1 MPTNPLKF
9 KRGLEAARL
18 QATFAEGEPMFT
30 TDTKQLYIG
39 DGTTVGG
46 IGTAP
51 LVHTHD
57 ASAVVSG
64 FIAPARLGTSTA
76 DNTTFLRGDG
86 TWAVPAGGGGGGSDG
101 TVPLITQ
108 AYAVTEGYSTG
119 DFNAYTLGNGYVR
132 PVLAASYGVFVDRA
146 GALEAGITSC
156 AINGLGIASSNTASI
171 GGFVLNNGTI
181 CRSSVSQSLSSNT
194 ITAVVRVN
202 TLPSAS
208 ANFEAGVCFTDGVDF
223 FAQVFGYGTLGICV
237 WINASMPNWMVRY
250 IGSDFDMGNIGYA
263 DFSTGVPKSTAW
275 RTIQLITQT
284 VGGNTTYTIKIGG
297 ATVQSITRGVLADE
311 YSLDMNG
318 HLLSPHVAIRSAGNT
333 ATGGSI
339 MVDHLSI
346 LSGVVR

>member
-30 TDTKQLYIG
+30 TDTKQLYVG

-46 IGTAP
+46 VGVAP
-51 LVHTHD
+51 LTHTHAAGD
-57 ASAVVSG
+57 ITSG
-64 FIAPARLGTSTA
+64 VLDTARLGTGTPTSS
-76 DNTTFLRGDG
+76 NFLRGDG
-86 TWAVPAGGGGGGSDG
+86 TWNVPAGGGGGSDG
-101 TVPLITQ
+101 TIPLITQ

-156 AINGLGIASSNTASI
+156 AVNGVGIASSNTASI

-181 CRSSVSQSLSSNT
+181 CRSTVSQSLSSNT

-208 ANFEAGVCFTDGVDF
+208 ANFEAGVCFTDSVDF

-250 IGSDFDMGNIGYA
+250 TGSDFEMGNIAYA

-284 VGGNTTYTIKIGG
+284 VGAATTYTIKIGG
-297 ATVQSITRGVLADE
+297 ATVQSISRGVLADE
-311 YSLDMNG
+311 YSIDMNG
-318 HLLSPHVAIRSAGNT
+318 FLLSPHVAIRSAGNT
-333 ATGGSI
+333 ASGGTI